1 VGVRMLAR
9 VSPRQRDGFVRA
21 AAFFAGRPPSRPLA
35 LYARA
40 FRAVRFA
47 PTKAATPTISR

>member
-1 VGVRMLAR
+1 
-9 VSPRQRDGFVRA
+9 
-21 AAFFAGRPPSRPLA
+21 LA
-35 LYARA
+35 LDARA

>member
-1 VGVRMLAR
+1 MLAR

-35 LYARA
+35 LDARA